1 MDDKGGLAAI
11 GKVRGRKKALHT
23 LVDNI
28 EKKSDVTNLKQVF
41 ISHGDCI
48 EDAQYVAEKVK
59 QKYGVED
66 IIIQDICPT
75 IGAHTAQGAVVVAY
89 MGNAR

>member
-1 MDDKGGLAAI
+1 MTFLDLFAYCKDDLSLS
-11 GKVRGRKKALHT
+11 GKWI
-23 LVDNI
+23 N
-28 EKKSDVTNLKQVF
+28 VTNLKQVF

-89 MGNAR
+89 MGNSR